1 MDDESSY
8 DISVSHD
15 DDPAPGE
22 QSLKEAVAAALR
34 RHDAPSARINI
45 ALVDDVTIAA
55 LNEKHLQH
63 TGPTDVLTF
72 DLNDGGSDLDG
83 AAPAVDGEIVVSTET
98 AAREARDRGH
108 DYGAELA
115 LYAVHGTLH
124 LLGYND
130 KDAADAAEMHRVE
143 DEILSSI
150 GLAAVYASRTP

>member
-1 MDDESSY
+1 MDDEPSY

-34 RHDAPSARINI
+34 RHDAASARINI
-45 ALVDDVTIAA
+45 ALVDDATIAA

-72 DLNDGGSDLDG
+72 DLNDGESGPDG

-108 DYGAELA
+108 DLGAELA

-124 LLGYND
+124 LLGYDD
-130 KDAADAAEMHRVE
+130 KDESDAARMHRVE
-143 DEILSSI
+143 DEILSSV
-150 GLAAVYASRTP
+150 GLSAVYASRAT